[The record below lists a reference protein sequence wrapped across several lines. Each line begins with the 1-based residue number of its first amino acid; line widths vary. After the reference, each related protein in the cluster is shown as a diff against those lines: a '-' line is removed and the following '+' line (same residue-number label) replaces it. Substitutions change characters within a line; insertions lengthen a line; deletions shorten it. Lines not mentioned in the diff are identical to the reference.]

1 MNKDLEKAIENIKS
15 VRLADEKEYKENKR
29 IQELSDELIDKFT
42 YAPIWEL
49 PWMLEARVKQNCKL
63 D

>member
-42 YAPIWEL
+42 YAPI
-49 PWMLEARVKQNCKL
+49 
-63 D
+63 